1 MSENMSGSESVD
13 PETPVSATPA
23 PTEGTPMNNLDE
35 GEEKQIN
42 DEQTPKPIDL
52 EKARKTFQEKA
63 KNYLIE
69 QASHIVIPS
78 FAKWFDMSEVHQ
90 IEKKSFPDFFSEDGS
105 ATRSS
110 YKTHDSYKN
119 MRDFMI
125 NSYRINP
132 LEYLTVTAIRR
143 NLAGD
148 VSSIIRIHHFLER
161 WGLIN
166 YQIDPRTKSTIVGP
180 QYTGHFQVT
189 LDAPKGLLP
198 FIPENIEV
206 VDMKEDE
213 SSPAKSEGDDEVS
226 LSRGDIKTEEKIPI
240 NLEVRRNVYTSDGDA
255 NTNKAPQKIIQY
267 FCNICSKDTTSV
279 RYHNLK
285 SKTSTTGINSN
296 VNAASIICSTC
307 YEQGL
312 FPSNFVSSDFIKLE
326 QNNESNQWSEQEI
339 LLLLEGIEMY
349 GTYDINSGNANSSLN
364 SNSNG
369 QWDKIAEYVGSKS
382 KEQCLTKFIQLPIE
396 DTYLN
401 KLVTPKENKDS
412 FDKESLIQDIVQK
425 IVSNSDATKV
435 TKEKALNKLNESL
448 TDQSNLINEIIELT
462 LQKTQI
468 KLNNLDELEK
478 NLINSERAL
487 RSERKFLLVQRWSM
501 FERVQK
507 FKQENTNLSPEVESL
522 LNELLKPINVSEVNK
537 SFTEKI
543 NLDNT
548 KDSMDIDLQEASQT
562 KDDSH
567 LPTSV
572 AQPKIYQFWSG

>member
-35 GEEKQIN
+35 GEEKQTN

-78 FAKWFDMSEVHQ
+78 FAKWFDMSEVHP
-90 IEKKSFPDFFSEDGS
+90 IEKKSFPDFFSEDGP
-105 ATRSS
+105 ATKSS
-110 YKTHDSYKN
+110 YKTHESYKN

-206 VDMKEDE
+206 VDTKEND
-213 SSPAKSEGDDEVS
+213 SSSAKSEGNDEVN
-226 LSRGDIKTEEKIPI
+226 LSSEDIKTEEKIPI
-240 NLEVRRNVYTSDGDA
+240 NLEVRRNVYTSDGDV

-401 KLVTPKENKDS
+401 KLITPKEDKGS

-425 IVSNSDATKV
+425 IVSNPDATKI

-548 KDSMDIDLQEASQT
+548 KDQMDIDTQEASET

-567 LPTSV
+567 MPISV